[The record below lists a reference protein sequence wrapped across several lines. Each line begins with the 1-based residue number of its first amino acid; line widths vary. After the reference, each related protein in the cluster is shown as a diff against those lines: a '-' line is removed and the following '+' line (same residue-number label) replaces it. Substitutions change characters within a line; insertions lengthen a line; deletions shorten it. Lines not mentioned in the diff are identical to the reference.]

1 MAFPAVSKLEVDI
14 VLQTEAFTPS
24 CGPARPAAPW
34 TCIPAALQL
43 LTLTAFPAVSKL
55 DMALLLETDTMIT
68 LSCGP
73 ARPPASW
80 TCIPAVLFT
89 LTLTAFLAVS
99 KLDTELVL
107 QRETKS
113 MPSCG
118 PARPAAPLT
127 LAASFHPITVPP
139 MPQALT
145 KMEMLLD
152 THTTF
157 PRIRITQYFGRLSP

>member
-24 CGPARPAAPW
+24 CGPARPAA
-34 TCIPAALQL
+34 
-43 LTLTAFPAVSKL
+43 
-55 DMALLLETDTMIT
+55 
-68 LSCGP
+68 
-73 ARPPASW
+73 SW
-80 TCIPAVLFT
+80 TCIPPVLFT
-89 LTLTAFLAVS
+89 PTLTAFLAVS

-118 PARPAAPLT
+118 PARPAAPWT

-157 PRIRITQYFGRLSP
+157 PRIRITQYFGRLSPNREWVRC